1 MRVEYTQHVQKMR
14 HSTRVYYTRKSQLQ
28 IIHLNRQDVRQLP
41 VGVTPGVGVGSG
53 VGVSVGVGAGG
64 DVGSGVGVSVG
75 VTPCVGVGVGVSVG
89 VTPGVEVSVGDGVVV
104 SVGDGVV
111 VSVGDGVIV
120 CTTQELP
127 PAQTRV
133 TVCVCVGNTVDV
145 SDCTGSTGV
154 GFDEASTFN
163 VTPTVT
169 DDCDP

>member
-1 MRVEYTQHVQKMR
+1 V
-14 HSTRVYYTRKSQLQ
+14 S
-28 IIHLNRQDVRQLP
+28 
-41 VGVTPGVGVGSG
+41 VGVTPGVE
-53 VGVSVGVGAGG
+53 
-64 DVGSGVGVSVG
+64 
-75 VTPCVGVGVGVSVG
+75 VSVG

-111 VSVGDGVIV
+111 VSVGDGVVVSVGDTTTVEVSVGDGVIV

-127 PAQTRV
+127 PAQTKV

-145 SDCTGSTGV
+145 SDCAGNTGV
-154 GFDEASTFN
+154 GFDEASTFK